1 MRSNIVLIIITL
13 ISFALAEEDVKRLGS
28 TNRKLAIIP
37 NNPAIITVV
46 DSETDLTELCYAFQ
60 TLTNAKGY
68 PDAPILIFTSANLLD
83 GQIRAL
89 DQCSQRRKEFI
100 DISEYYTTFPDNYE
114 KEEGVNYDFQQRQRF
129 LVTFV
134 FDHPSVEPY
143 DILMRVSHST
153 CLTIPNINLPLFS
166 DGNTDIDYQSQF
178 VPGTYEI
185 SRKYTAGLYEASF
198 QFVSQEHIAPRNIQ
212 EWTDIVKIK
221 DGYNTLPLFNAD
233 GLEIIR
239 KAYMQQDIVRNYHQ
253 YITEEHSSSFYY
265 HKWSV
270 NNIRYLSTA
279 LFGEEGRVSNKHAPG
294 FVEKNF
300 FNGNL
305 HPKICRSSEDL
316 IL

>member
-1 MRSNIVLIIITL
+1 MIVSIIITL
-13 ISFALAEEDVKRLGS
+13 LSLVVKSRAEEGIKRLGS
-28 TNRKLAIIP
+28 AHRQLEAV
-37 NNPAIITVV
+37 NNPAVITVV
-46 DSETDLTELCYAFQ
+46 DSQTDLTELCYAFQ
-60 TLTNAKGY
+60 TLSNAKGY
-68 PDAPILIFTSANLLD
+68 PDAPILIFTGTNLLD

-100 DISEYYTTFPDNYE
+100 DIMEFYTTFPDNFE
-114 KEEGVNYDFQQRQRF
+114 KIDGVDYDFQQRQRF

-134 FDHPSVEPY
+134 FDHASVAPY

-153 CLTIPNINLPLFS
+153 CLTIPNTNLPFFS
-166 DGNTDIDYQSQF
+166 NGNTSLDYQSQF

-185 SRKYTAGLYEASF
+185 ARKYTAGLYEASF
-198 QFVSQEHIAPRNIQ
+198 DFLSQEHVAPSNIQ
-212 EWTDIVKIK
+212 EWADIVKIK

-239 KAYMQQDIVRNYHQ
+239 KAYMQQDIVRRYHR
-253 YITEEHSSSFYY
+253 YITEEHSSGFYD

-279 LFGEEGRVSNKHAPG
+279 LFGEEGRVSNSHARG

-305 HPKICRSSEDL
+305 HPKICRSNEDL